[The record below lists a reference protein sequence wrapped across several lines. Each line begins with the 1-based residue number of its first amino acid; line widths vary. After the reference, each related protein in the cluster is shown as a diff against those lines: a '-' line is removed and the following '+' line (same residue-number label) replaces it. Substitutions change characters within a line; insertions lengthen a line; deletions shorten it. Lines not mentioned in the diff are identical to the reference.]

1 MGVHG
6 MSVDSGFTTP
16 NLLEAET
23 NRALI
28 ASAERLA
35 VVVDHT
41 KWGVRGL
48 SQMAQ
53 LSDSQVLITD
63 DGLGEEAGTL
73 ISEHVERLI
82 VAPTG
87 P

>member
-1 MGVHG
+1 MLFMGVHG
-6 MSVDSGFTTP
+6 MTVDSGFTTP

-28 ASAERLA
+28 ASAEQLA

-48 SQMAQ
+48 SRMAQ
-53 LSDSQVLITD
+53 LGEAQVLVSD
-63 DGLGEEAGTL
+63 DGLGAGGADASSAST
-73 ISEHVERLI
+73 SN
-82 VAPTG
+82 G
-87 P
+87 